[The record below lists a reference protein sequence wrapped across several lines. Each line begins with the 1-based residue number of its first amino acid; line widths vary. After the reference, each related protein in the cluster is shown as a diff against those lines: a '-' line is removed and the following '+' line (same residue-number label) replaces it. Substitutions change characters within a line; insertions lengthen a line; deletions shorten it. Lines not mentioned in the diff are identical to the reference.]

1 VDDSGGTLPPGTEG
15 ELVCRSPFPSMP
27 LRFWDDPDEA
37 RYRAAY
43 FERIDGVWHHGDFAS
58 RTPSGGFVISG
69 RSDATLNPGGVRI
82 GTAEIYRR
90 VDTMPEVDESI
101 AVGQPHGADT
111 RIVLFVRMS
120 SGHELTDELRGRI
133 RSRIRSELSPRH
145 VPAVIAAVDDIP
157 RTRSGKM
164 TETAVRDMICG
175 RPVRNTSAMANPEA
189 LEHFRD
195 RPELA

>member
-1 VDDSGGTLPPGTEG
+1 EG
-15 ELVCRSPFPSMP
+15 ELVCRSPFPSTP
-27 LRFWDDPDEA
+27 LRFWDDPGDA
-37 RYRAAY
+37 RYSAAY
-43 FERIDGVWHHGDFAS
+43 FERIAGVWHHGDFAS

-90 VDTMPEVDESI
+90 VDTLAEVSESI
-101 AVGQPHGADT
+101 AVGQRWGADT
-111 RIVLFVRMS
+111 RIVLFVRMAP
-120 SGHELTDELRGRI
+120 GQELTDELRDRI
-133 RSRIRSELSPRH
+133 RARIRSELSPRH
-145 VPAVIAAVDDIP
+145 VPSVIAAVPDIP

-164 TETAVRDMICG
+164 TETAVRDVICG